1 MSHFSLYTSTIKKGS
16 VKMGKQL
23 PEVILNYIE
32 ASNNY
37 DENRYADSF
46 AENGVIDEQ
55 SVGREFEGKEE
66 IKEYFRDYFIDYKT
80 STKIKEYQIEDNVVT
95 VMVMFKGIFPNGDQ
109 GILGYYQFILSP
121 AGKIGKLIADLK

>member
-1 MSHFSLYTSTIKKGS
+1 
-16 VKMGKQL
+16 MGKQL